1 VQLPV
6 NIGKELSHEDDHVAQ
21 VLTAVALRARHTAD
35 AGEHT
40 VLGEQIDEP
49 LDVQDIALR

>member
-1 VQLPV
+1 V
-6 NIGKELSHEDDHVAQ
+6 NVGHELAHEDDHIAQ
-21 VLTAVALRARHTAD
+21 LLTPVTLRARHAAD

-49 LDVQDIALR
+49 LDVQDITLR